1 VIEIATFLDNDI
13 KQRPPPP
20 PVLKAYVRRAA
31 AQAELGRCV
40 APPINC
46 DAVPRS
52 AMECDGLPSSAIE
65 LSAMECHG
73 E

>member
-1 VIEIATFLDNDI
+1 MSAPRIASLISSRVIEIATFLDNDI

-31 AQAELGRCV
+31 AQAELGRYV

-46 DAVPRS
+46 DGV
-52 AMECDGLPSSAIE
+52 PSSPIE
-65 LSAMECHG
+65 SH
-73 E
+73 